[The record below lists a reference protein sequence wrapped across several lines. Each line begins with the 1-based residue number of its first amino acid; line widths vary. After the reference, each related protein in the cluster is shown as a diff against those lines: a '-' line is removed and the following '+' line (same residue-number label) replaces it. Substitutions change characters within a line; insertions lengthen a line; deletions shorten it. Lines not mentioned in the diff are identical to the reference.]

1 MNFGLGEKFLLL
13 QGGGK
18 KREIHHHHH
27 HHHPHHKR
35 EDKRNKLEEI
45 SGQLL
50 CFTLSAE
57 CQGFAVVKIVKAQE
71 LVLTKN

>member
-1 MNFGLGEKFLLL
+1 MNSGLGEKFLLL
-13 QGGGK
+13 QGE
-18 KREIHHHHH
+18 KREVLPPPPI
-27 HHHPHHKR
+27 KR
-35 EDKRNKLEEI
+35 EDKRNKLEKI

-57 CQGFAVVKIVKAQE
+57 CQGFAVIKIVKAQE

>member
-1 MNFGLGEKFLLL
+1 MKGTTSSI
-13 QGGGK
+13 
-18 KREIHHHHH
+18 KR
-27 HHHPHHKR
+27 K
-35 EDKRNKLEEI
+35 DKRNKLEKI

-57 CQGFAVVKIVKAQE
+57 CQGFAVIKIVKAQE

>member
-1 MNFGLGEKFLLL
+1 MNSGLGEKFLLL
-13 QGGGK
+13 QGE
-18 KREIHHHHH
+18 KREVLLPPPI
-27 HHHPHHKR
+27 KR
-35 EDKRNKLEEI
+35 EDKRNKLEKI

-57 CQGFAVVKIVKAQE
+57 CQGFAVIKIVKAQE

>member
-1 MNFGLGEKFLLL
+1 MNSGLGEKFLLL

-18 KREIHHHHH
+18 KREIRP